1 MKKVDYFTPMSPTD
15 WDEFPHGSTRFD
27 ADIPLAT
34 EEDYEREDP
43 DPIERPGFWDQ
54 PVAPTHSGK
63 KKRKKH
69 LRRVKKELLI
79 KQEQLTRT
87 KQS

>member
-43 DPIERPGFWDQ
+43 DQ
-54 PVAPTHSGK
+54 SSVQASGIS
-63 KKRKKH
+63 
-69 LRRVKKELLI
+69 L
-79 KQEQLTRT
+79 
-87 KQS
+87 